1 MHARMPS
8 AGAVQPLEA
17 GCRSA
22 AAAQVKTMG
31 RARNPYG
38 FVMALLLATL
48 LSVAGERPFDSHA
61 LAQGRPAIGDPAP
74 TPVMRDLRGGDRSL
88 KELSGRAGLV
98 VLIWARWSERSIDE
112 MRRLD
117 AAARTLAAHGMAIA
131 AVNVDR
137 QSLGDDETSRL
148 LHHVDQLAVRV
159 PVLVDRG
166 LKLFHAYGV
175 VTIPSTAIIDGNGR
189 LAYFLFGYSHEQ
201 REELFDAIN
210 RLAGITRPPPVK
222 PLAVEPAAL
231 RRLQLGR
238 LQLAQGHAAS
248 ARSSFETA
256 IKADETFPDPIV
268 ELAALALDSGDAA
281 AARELLDRAA
291 ALQARHVGVRRE
303 RARLAALE
311 TRVAE
316 AETTLDELTASEAD
330 ATAAAYLGYLLHA
343 AGDRTRA
350 ATAFDRAKTISG
362 LDPRAYG
369 GADSSS
375 AAALRAMTA
384 YRREVAAGRR

>member
-1 MHARMPS
+1 
-8 AGAVQPLEA
+8 
-17 GCRSA
+17 
-22 AAAQVKTMG
+22 MG

-38 FVMALLLATL
+38 VAIAFLLAPL
-48 LSVAGERPFDSHA
+48 LGVGSE
-61 LAQGRPAIGDPAP
+61 RPAIGDPAP
-74 TPVMRDLRGGDRSL
+74 MPVMRDLRGGDRSL
-88 KELSGRAGLV
+88 KELSGRAGIV
-98 VLIWARWSERSIDE
+98 VLFWARWSERSIDE
-112 MRRLD
+112 LRRLD

-137 QSLGDDETSRL
+137 QSLDNDETLQLRS
-148 LHHVDQLAVRV
+148 HVDQLAVRV

-210 RLAGITRPPPVK
+210 RLAGITRPPLVK
-222 PLAVEPAAL
+222 PLAVAPAAL

-291 ALQARHVGVRRE
+291 ALQAGHVGVRRE

-316 AETTLDELTASEAD
+316 AQTTLDELTASEAD
-330 ATAAAYLGYLLHA
+330 ATAAAYLGYLLQA
-343 AGDRTRA
+343 AGDSQRA
-350 ATAFDRAKTISG
+350 AAAFDRAKTIGG
-362 LDPRAYG
+362 LDPRAHG

-384 YRREVAAGRR
+384 YRREVAAGKR

>member
-1 MHARMPS
+1 M
-8 AGAVQPLEA
+8 
-17 GCRSA
+17 
-22 AAAQVKTMG
+22 
-31 RARNPYG
+31 RARHPYG
-38 FVMALLLATL
+38 FAIAFVLAPLLG
-48 LSVAGERPFDSHA
+48 VASERPA
-61 LAQGRPAIGDPAP
+61 VGDPVP
-74 TPVMRDLRGGDRSL
+74 MPVMRDLRGGDRSL
-88 KELSGRAGLV
+88 KALSGPSGLV
-98 VLIWARWSERSIDE
+98 VLFWAGWSQRSIE
-112 MRRLD
+112 QLQRLD
-117 AAARTLAAHGMAIA
+117 AAARELSAHGMAIA

-137 QSLGDDETSRL
+137 QTLDENETMRL
-148 LHHVDQLAVRV
+148 RDRVDQLGVRV
-159 PVLVDRG
+159 PVLVDRE
-166 LKLFHAYGV
+166 LTLFHAYGV
-175 VTIPSTAIIDGNGR
+175 VTIPSTAVIDGKGR

-201 REELFDAIN
+201 REELFDAID
-210 RLAGITRPPPVK
+210 RVAGIRRPPPVK
-222 PLAVEPAAL
+222 PFAFAPAAL

-281 AARELLDRAA
+281 AARELLDRAS

-316 AETTLDELTASEAD
+316 AETALDELTGSEAD
-330 ATAAAYLGYLLHA
+330 ATAAAYLGYLLQA

-350 ATAFDRAKTISG
+350 AAAFDRAKTISG